1 MADAQQN
8 GVAGVPD
15 FFLPLAV
22 APGAHL
28 LVYPVGGTAQRQ
40 LAQGDQITFAE
51 EVFDG
56 AFGLAANVHLALIQA
71 LAQIVRRQIHQNDI
85 IGGVKEGVGDGFAYL
100 HAGNTADHIIEAF
113 KMLDV
118 DGGEDVDTGFEQFFD
133 VLPAFRVART
143 RRVAMR
149 QFVHQD
155 QRRAAGQRG
164 IKVKLMDVASAMG
177 NALLREGAKPL
188 QHGGGIFAAVGFRHA
203 DQNIQ
208 PLSAQ
213 PLRFRQHSPGLTH
226 PGAGAEKHL
235 QLAAMRRSG
244 LLQQTVGVRT
254 QRLVTH

>member
-1 MADAQQN
+1 
-8 GVAGVPD
+8 
-15 FFLPLAV
+15 
-22 APGAHL
+22 
-28 LVYPVGGTAQRQ
+28 
-40 LAQGDQITFAE
+40 
-51 EVFDG
+51 
-56 AFGLAANVHLALIQA
+56 
-71 LAQIVRRQIHQNDI
+71 
-85 IGGVKEGVGDGFAYL
+85 
-100 HAGNTADHIIEAF
+100 
-113 KMLDV
+113 MLDV

-143 RRVAMR
+143 RRVAVR

-155 QRRAAGQRG
+155 QRRTAGQRG
-164 IKVKLMDVASAMG
+164 IKVKFMDVASAMG
-177 NALLREGAKPL
+177 NAFLREGAEPL

-213 PLRFRQHSPGLTH
+213 PLRFRQHCPGFAH

-244 LLQQTVGVRT
+244 LLQQTVRVRT